1 MANFI
6 KAYAKQEK
14 STFGTLVG
22 VSAPELVALDQIVR
36 VDESSFIIKKG
47 DEELKYHPAEITT
60 KQLNKRF
67 LGIVIALGVIAIVML
82 IVTAIYS
89 NWQYWRPVDN
99 YDSYRD
105 YYPDYNVCRRYNILK
120 GISSSTNLIF
130 IGSLFFVIPFGKANK
145 VVYIAEKDLNIISD

>member
-89 NWQYWRPVDN
+89 NWQCWRPD
-99 YDSYRD
+99 DSSYD
-105 YYPDYNVCRRYNILK
+105 YYRPDYNVCRRYNILR